1 MKEVVGT
8 GSSTR
13 RAPVFARV
21 VPTPASSLRKE
32 VAGAVLIIESGFD
45 PELLRQAIATL
56 SKST

>member
-1 MKEVVGT
+1 M
-8 GSSTR
+8 
-13 RAPVFARV
+13 FARV